1 MDFRSLSFF
10 YLKDNYLEE
19 YKNSIRESL
28 KLYEEGSKGIAFP
41 QVIVEFNGFNGNR
54 DPNSTGHLFLYEVDK
69 SSNKFEEVCKYILS
83 KDRKHIPIS
92 VMCKDK
98 KDFGM
103 IENILRE
110 NYGEKGRLTNGF
122 LGMGLLFKE
131 KTIKRG

>member
-10 YLKDNYLEE
+10 YIKDNHLEE
-19 YKNSIRESL
+19 YKNSIKESL
-28 KLYEEGSKGIAFP
+28 KLYEDDSKKIAFP
-41 QVIVEFNGFNGNR
+41 QVIIEFNDFNGKR
-54 DPNSTGHLFLYEVDK
+54 DSNSTGHVFLCEIDK

-83 KDRKHIPIS
+83 KERKYIPIS

-103 IENILRE
+103 VENILRE

-122 LGMGLLFKE
+122 LGIGLLFKE
-131 KTIKRG
+131 KTIKRD